1 MKIELLD
8 EPELEFGRRGRHI
21 DIRFG
26 IKAHGPVSVDE
37 SDAPRDIK
45 VGMVGTPASL
55 EKLNSWMS
63 ACRNPISAKPSKK
76 PNLFPSFPGFALDRC
91 FYSDWSTSDKLQKA
105 LTPREIR
112 DVLDGCPRNEAVQ
125 KTADMF
131 IAACKYLTEYA
142 NPDVLVCAPPLELF
156 QKFDIPVG
164 LGDEDEGPESE
175 VPDYKVDFHDY
186 LKARGLKLAK
196 PVQFVRPPTYDVDA
210 KQVRS
215 TGNPR
220 SLQDPATRA
229 WNFFTALYY
238 KAKGIPWRLLRRPSE
253 IDSAYIGISFY
264 LSPDKEKTHT
274 SVAQVFNERGE
285 GMIVRGGEAKRS
297 EEDRQVHL
305 TADAIAKLVINVL
318 AEYKRVHKNLP
329 ARVVVHKTSGF
340 NDEEKQGCNDA
351 LKPMGVD
358 CHDYLAIG
366 DSLFR
371 LYRHG
376 EYPPLR
382 GTFVQMDTDNWYLYT
397 RGSIDFYMAY
407 PGMYVPR
414 SLEIIA
420 AEADQAPRKLAEE
433 TLALT
438 KMNWNNT
445 QFDNGL
451 PITIKAARQVGG
463 ILKYAGDLPEIEASY
478 AYYM

>member
-1 MKIELLD
+1 
-8 EPELEFGRRGRHI
+8 
-21 DIRFG
+21 
-26 IKAHGPVSVDE
+26 
-37 SDAPRDIK
+37 
-45 VGMVGTPASL
+45 
-55 EKLNSWMS
+55 
-63 ACRNPISAKPSKK
+63 
-76 PNLFPSFPGFALDRC
+76 
-91 FYSDWSTSDKLQKA
+91 
-105 LTPREIR
+105 
-112 DVLDGCPRNEAVQ
+112 
-125 KTADMF
+125 
-131 IAACKYLTEYA
+131 
-142 NPDVLVCAPPLELF
+142 
-156 QKFDIPVG
+156 
-164 LGDEDEGPESE
+164 
-175 VPDYKVDFHDY
+175 
-186 LKARGLKLAK
+186 
-196 PVQFVRPPTYDVDA
+196 
-210 KQVRS
+210 
-215 TGNPR
+215 
-220 SLQDPATRA
+220 
-229 WNFFTALYY
+229 
-238 KAKGIPWRLLRRPSE
+238 
-253 IDSAYIGISFY
+253 
-264 LSPDKEKTHT
+264 
-274 SVAQVFNERGE
+274 
-285 GMIVRGGEAKRS
+285 MIVRGGEAKRS